1 MKLIRKLF
9 REILDFFLSK
19 KKILNIKIACNLNW
33 ISIQIIEDLFTFK
46 FVKIFRIKIENK

>member
-19 KKILNIKIACNLNW
+19 KKKNIKYKNCLQPIG
-33 ISIQIIEDLFTFK
+33 
-46 FVKIFRIKIENK
+46 